1 MNAIVQRANASTAL
15 AALSSLKAGIQNV
28 QQTMVRKS
36 SDPFLR
42 MLKDGEWVYG
52 QEDIEVEDGSLW
64 AANPLSIEHGW
75 TAWDRSPKADNSNG
89 PLGEVMVPQS
99 QPLPGKDTLKDVGAD
114 WEYQTAIIFQCL
126 NGTDKGE
133 QVKYKASSVGASKA
147 MDELVK
153 AISRQLDADETKPV
167 PVVKFSNS
175 TYSHKQYGKVYE
187 PVLEVVDWLPLSDE
201 MPEVAEPEAK
211 AEAPKVEDKPAARTR
226 TRSVPATKPVEQAAP
241 AEDDELAQLEAAIVA
256 AKLAKEAKAKAAQ
269 ETVAVDPAVVDAAAK
284 KAALL
289 AQLAALEE
297 GDAPAEQPAQAAQS
311 EAPAGGQPLRRRRS

>member
-1 MNAIVQRANASTAL
+1 MNAVVQRANASTAL

-52 QEDIEVEDGSLW
+52 QEDIEVENGSLW

-99 QPLPGKDTLKDVGAD
+99 MPLPNKAELKDVGAD
-114 WEYQTAIIFQCL
+114 WEYQTSIVFQCL

-187 PVLEVVDWLPLSDE
+187 PVLDIVDWLPLTDE
-201 MPEVAEPEAK
+201 TPEVAEPEAK
-211 AEAPKVEDKPAARTR
+211 AEEPKAETAAPAKR
-226 TRSVPATKPVEQAAP
+226 TRSVPATKPTEQAAP
-241 AEDDELAQLEAAIVA
+241 ADGDDELAELEAAIVA
-256 AKLAKEAKAKAAQ
+256 AKLKKEAAARAAAAP
-269 ETVAVDPAVVDAAAK
+269 AVDEAAAK

-289 AQLAALEE
+289 AQLTALEE
-297 GDAPAEQPAQAAQS
+297 GETQAEQPAQAQS
-311 EAPAGGQPLRRRRS
+311 EAPAGNQPLRRRRNA

>member
-15 AALSSLKAGIQNV
+15 AALSSLKAGISNV

-52 QEDIEVEDGSLW
+52 QEDIEVETGSLW

-99 QPLPGKDTLKDVGAD
+99 APLPNKAELKDVGTD
-114 WEYQTAIIFQCL
+114 WEYQTSIVFQCL

-167 PVVKFSNS
+167 PVVKFANS

-187 PVLEVVDWLPLSDE
+187 PVLDIVDWLPLTDE

-211 AEAPKVEDKPAARTR
+211 AEEPKAETATLAKR
-226 TRSVPATKPVEQAAP
+226 TRSVPATKPTEQAAP
-241 AEDDELAQLEAAIVA
+241 QADEDDELKQLEAALVAKKLQKEQA
-256 AKLAKEAKAKAAQ
+256 AKAAAEPALDPKAAAKAK
-269 ETVAVDPAVVDAAAK
+269 
-284 KAALL
+284 LL
-289 AQLAALEE
+289 AELAALE
-297 GDAPAEQPAQAAQS
+297 GDGEQQAEQTAPAAQS